1 MKDAFLQIMPYFRY
15 KIVILQGFKTYSFKI
30 MIRRIILT
38 MAFLASLSLS
48 AKDVNMGSWQ
58 IVPLPQQVKEMSSA
72 PFRITAKTTIYYAA
86 GDEKQKKDA
95 EFLASHIKEVTGI
108 GVKTTDKQA
117 KGQIRLALNAGDTQS
132 EAYSLVVNKNGITI
146 SAISHAGIFYGIQS
160 VMKALPITKNVKS
173 VSLPAAEVT
182 DAPRFAYRAFM
193 IDVGRHYFSV
203 PYLKKLID
211 VFAMHNIN
219 YFHWHL
225 TEDQGWRLEIKK
237 YPMLTQIGSKRKETI
252 LPTNK
257 NEFDG
262 VPVSGYYTQEEARE
276 IVKYAADR
284 YITVIPEVD
293 MPGHMLAAL
302 ASYPELGCTGGPYEV
317 ATRFGVF
324 EDVLCAGKAQTL
336 QFAKDVMDEIMDIF
350 PSEYIHIGGD
360 ECPKN
365 RWKVCGNCQKK
376 IAELGIQELPKHS
389 KEEQLQTWF
398 MGEIEK
404 QIRNRGRKMMGWDE
418 ILEGTP
424 SKDITVCGWTSVNAS
439 IRSAREGHPTIVAPI
454 SNFYFSNPRIN
465 KIEGIPSIQRV
476 YDLDPCSDK
485 LTPAEQQNIIGAEGC
500 IWTEWVK
507 DAEKMEWEL
516 LPRLAALSEVQW
528 TAKDKRNLEN
538 FFLRMLH
545 MQDLY
550 RLYGLNYK
558 ADIEDAVKK
567 HLEEKK

>member
-1 MKDAFLQIMPYFRY
+1 MF
-15 KIVILQGFKTYSFKI
+15 
-30 MIRRIILT
+30 RRIILT
-38 MAFLASLSLS
+38 VALLASLSIVS
-48 AKDVNMGSWQ
+48 AKDKNIGNWQ
-58 IVPLPQQVKEMSSA
+58 IVPLPQEVNEKGGS
-72 PFRITAKTTIYYAA
+72 PFQLTAKTTIRYAA

-95 EFLASHIKEVTGI
+95 EFLSAHIKEVTGI
-108 GVKTTDKQA
+108 EVKTTTKTS
-117 KGQIRLALNAGDTQS
+117 KSQISLVLNAGDDKS
-132 EAYSLVVNKNGITI
+132 EAYSILANKSGII
-146 SAISHAGIFYGIQS
+146 VSATSHAGLFHGIQS
-160 VMKALPITKNVKS
+160 IMKSLPITKGENVKS
-173 VSLPAAEVT
+173 ISLPAVEVK

-237 YPMLTQIGSKRKETI
+237 YPMLTKIGSVRKQTI
-252 LPTNK
+252 VQGSKDTY
-257 NEFDG
+257 DG

-284 YITVIPEVD
+284 YITVIPEID
-293 MPGHMLAAL
+293 LPGHMLAAL

-317 ATRFGVF
+317 TCRFGVF
-324 EDVLCAGKAQTL
+324 EDVLCAGKAKTL
-336 QFAKDVMDEIMDIF
+336 QFAKDVIDEVMDIF

-360 ECPKN
+360 ECPKD
-365 RWKVCGNCQKK
+365 RWKECANCQKK
-376 IAELGIQELPKHS
+376 IADLGIRELPGHS

-404 QIRNRGRKMMGWDE
+404 EIRSHGRKMMGWDE

-424 SKDITVCGWTSVNAS
+424 AKDITVCGWTSQKAS

-454 SNFYFSNPRIN
+454 TNFYFSNPRIN

-476 YDLDPCSDK
+476 YDLDPCFDQ
-485 LTPAEQQNIIGAEGC
+485 LTPAEQKNIIGAEGC

-507 DAEKMEWEL
+507 DAEKMEWEM

-528 TAKDKRNLEN
+528 TAKDRRNLEN
-538 FFLRMLH
+538 FYPRLLH

-558 ADIEDAVKK
+558 ADIEKAVKE
-567 HLEEKK
+567 HLNKL

>member
-1 MKDAFLQIMPYFRY
+1 MKKTLLTTWAAKALLVCCLTACSQKEVSIGNLN
-15 KIVILQGFKTYSFKI
+15 VIPLPQE
-30 MIRRIILT
+30 IIEATNAAPFAINSSTVICYPEGNEKLERT
-38 MAFLASLSLS
+38 ARFLAS
-48 AKDVNMGSWQ
+48 
-58 IVPLPQQVKEMSSA
+58 
-72 PFRITAKTTIYYAA
+72 Y
-86 GDEKQKKDA
+86 
-95 EFLASHIKEVTGI
+95 IKEVTGTEVRTSTKEGKNSI
-108 GVKTTDKQA
+108 ILSVDPSVSSQKDGYELNISSEKVTVKGSTEAGV
-117 KGQIRLALNAGDTQS
+117 
-132 EAYSLVVNKNGITI
+132 
-146 SAISHAGIFYGIQS
+146 FYGIQTIY
-160 VMKALPITKNVKS
+160 KALPITEGKTLA
-173 VSLPAAEVT
+173 SLPAGTVK
-182 DAPRFAYRAFM
+182 DFPAYDYRGFM
-193 IDVGRHYFSV
+193 VDVGRHYFPV
-203 PYLKKLID
+203 DYLKEIID
-211 VFAMHNIN
+211 ILAMHNIN

-365 RWKVCGNCQKK
+365 RWKVCENCQKK

-507 DAEKMEWEL
+507 DAGKMEWEL

-538 FFLRMLH
+538 FFPRMLH

>member
-1 MKDAFLQIMPYFRY
+1 MF
-15 KIVILQGFKTYSFKI
+15 
-30 MIRRIILT
+30 RRIILT
-38 MAFLASLSLS
+38 MVLLASLSLS
-48 AKDVNMGSWQ
+48 AKNQDTGSWR
-58 IVPLPQQVKEMSSA
+58 IVPLPQEVRETGGK
-72 PFRITAKTTIYYAA
+72 PFQITAKTTILYAA
-86 GDEKQKKDA
+86 GDEKQRKDA
-95 EFLASHIKEVTGI
+95 EFLSAHIKEVTGI
-108 GVKTTDKQA
+108 EVKTTVKPSRS
-117 KGQIRLALNAGDTQS
+117 QIRLVLNAGDDKS
-132 EAYSLVVNKNGITI
+132 EAYSILAGKSGVTVSATSHVGLFRGIESI
-146 SAISHAGIFYGIQS
+146 
-160 VMKALPITKNVKS
+160 MKALPITEGENAKS
-173 VSLPAAEVT
+173 VLLPAVQLK
-182 DAPRFAYRAFM
+182 DSPRFAYRAFM

-237 YPMLTQIGSKRKETI
+237 YPMLTKIGSVRKQTVVQGS
-252 LPTNK
+252 K
-257 NEFDG
+257 DAFDG

-284 YITVIPEVD
+284 YITVIPEID

-317 ATRFGVF
+317 ACRFGVF
-324 EDVLCAGKAQTL
+324 EDVLCAGKAETL
-336 QFAKDVMDEIMDIF
+336 RFAKDVIDEVMDIF

-360 ECPKN
+360 ECPKD
-365 RWKVCGNCQKK
+365 RWKVCANCQKK
-376 IAELGIQELPKHS
+376 IAELGIQELPGHS

-404 QIRNRGRKMMGWDE
+404 EIRSHGRKMMGWDE

-424 SKDITVCGWTSVNAS
+424 AKDITVCGWTSREAS
-439 IRSAREGHPTIVAPI
+439 VRSAREGHPTIVAPI
-454 SNFYFSNPRIN
+454 TNFYFSNPRIN

-476 YDLDPCSDK
+476 YDFDPCSDK
-485 LTPAEQQNIIGAEGC
+485 LTPTEQRNIIGAEGC

-507 DAEKMEWEL
+507 DAEKMEWEM

-528 TAKDKRNLEN
+528 TAKDKRDLES
-538 FFLRMLH
+538 FYPRLLH

-558 ADIEDAVKK
+558 ADIEKAVKE
-567 HLEEKK
+567 HLNKQ

>member
-1 MKDAFLQIMPYFRY
+1 M
-15 KIVILQGFKTYSFKI
+15 
-30 MIRRIILT
+30 
-38 MAFLASLSLS
+38 
-48 AKDVNMGSWQ
+48 
-58 IVPLPQQVKEMSSA
+58 
-72 PFRITAKTTIYYAA
+72 
-86 GDEKQKKDA
+86 
-95 EFLASHIKEVTGI
+95 
-108 GVKTTDKQA
+108 
-117 KGQIRLALNAGDTQS
+117 
-132 EAYSLVVNKNGITI
+132 
-146 SAISHAGIFYGIQS
+146 
-160 VMKALPITKNVKS
+160 
-173 VSLPAAEVT
+173 
-182 DAPRFAYRAFM
+182 
-193 IDVGRHYFSV
+193 
-203 PYLKKLID
+203 
-211 VFAMHNIN
+211 
-219 YFHWHL
+219 
-225 TEDQGWRLEIKK
+225 
-237 YPMLTQIGSKRKETI
+237 
-252 LPTNK
+252 
-257 NEFDG
+257 
-262 VPVSGYYTQEEARE
+262 
-276 IVKYAADR
+276 
-284 YITVIPEVD
+284 
-293 MPGHMLAAL
+293 
-302 ASYPELGCTGGPYEV
+302 
-317 ATRFGVF
+317 
-324 EDVLCAGKAQTL
+324 CAGKAQTL

-365 RWKVCGNCQKK
+365 RWKVCENCQKK

-454 SNFYFSNPRIN
+454 TNFYFSNPRIN

-485 LTPAEQQNIIGAEGC
+485 LTPAEQKNIIGAEGC

-507 DAEKMEWEL
+507 DAKKMEWEL

-538 FFLRMLH
+538 FLPRMLH

>member
-1 MKDAFLQIMPYFRY
+1 ML
-15 KIVILQGFKTYSFKI
+15 
-30 MIRRIILT
+30 RRIILT
-38 MAFLASLSLS
+38 VALLASLSLS
-48 AKDVNMGSWQ
+48 AKDLNMGSWQ
-58 IVPLPQQVKEMSSA
+58 IVPLPEQVKEMEAA
-72 PFRITAKTTIYYAA
+72 PFKITSKTTIYYAA

-108 GVKTTDKQA
+108 EVKTTDKQE
-117 KGQIRLALNAGDTQS
+117 KKQIRLALNAGDPKS
-132 EAYSLVVNKNGITI
+132 EAYSLVVNKAGITI
-146 SAISHAGIFYGIQS
+146 SATSHVGIFYGIQS
-160 VMKALPITKNVKS
+160 VMKALPIAKDVKS
-173 VSLPAAEVT
+173 VSLPAVEVK

-262 VPVSGYYTQEEARE
+262 VPVSGYYTQDEARE

-324 EDVLCAGKAQTL
+324 EDVLCAGKTQTL

-376 IAELGIQELPKHS
+376 IEELGIQELPKHS

-465 KIEGIPSIQRV
+465 KIESIPSIQRV
-476 YDLDPCSDK
+476 YDLEPCSDK
-485 LTPAEQQNIIGAEGC
+485 LTPAEQKNIIGAEGC

-538 FFLRMLH
+538 FLPRMLH

>member
-1 MKDAFLQIMPYFRY
+1 ML
-15 KIVILQGFKTYSFKI
+15 
-30 MIRRIILT
+30 RRIILT
-38 MAFLASLSLS
+38 VALLASLSLS
-48 AKDVNMGSWQ
+48 AKDLNVGSWQ
-58 IVPLPQQVKEMSSA
+58 IVPLPEQVKEVEAA
-72 PFRITAKTTIYYAA
+72 PFKITAKTTIYYAA

-108 GVKTTDKQA
+108 EVKTTDRLEK
-117 KGQIRLALNAGDTQS
+117 KQIRLALNAGDPKS
-132 EAYSLVVNKNGITI
+132 EAYSLVVNKAGITI
-146 SAISHAGIFYGIQS
+146 SSTSHVGIFYGIQS
-160 VMKALPITKNVKS
+160 VMKALPITHNKNVKNAKNVKSVKS
-173 VSLPAAEVT
+173 VSLPAVEVK

-262 VPVSGYYTQEEARE
+262 VPVSGYYTQDEARE

-336 QFAKDVMDEIMDIF
+336 QFAKDVMNEIMDIF
-350 PSEYIHIGGD
+350 PSTYIHIGGD

-365 RWKVCGNCQKK
+365 RWKTCENCQKK
-376 IAELGIQELPKHS
+376 IEELGIQELPKHS

-404 QIRNRGRKMMGWDE
+404 LIRDRGRKMMGWDE
-418 ILEGTP
+418 ILAGTP

-454 SNFYFSNPRIN
+454 TNFYFSNPRIN

-476 YDLDPCSDK
+476 YGLEPCSDK
-485 LTPAEQQNIIGAEGC
+485 LTPAEQKNIIGAEGC

-507 DAEKMEWEL
+507 DAEKLEWEL

-538 FFLRMLH
+538 FLPRMLH

>member
-1 MKDAFLQIMPYFRY
+1 ML
-15 KIVILQGFKTYSFKI
+15 
-30 MIRRIILT
+30 RRIILT
-38 MAFLASLSLS
+38 VAFLASLSLS
-48 AKDVNMGSWQ
+48 AKDLNVGSWQ
-58 IVPLPQQVKEMSSA
+58 IVPLPEQVKEVEAA
-72 PFRITAKTTIYYAA
+72 PFKITAKTTIYYAA

-108 GVKTTDKQA
+108 EVKTTDRQEK
-117 KGQIRLALNAGDTQS
+117 KQIRLALNAGDPKS
-132 EAYSLVVNKNGITI
+132 EAYSLVVNKAGITI
-146 SAISHAGIFYGIQS
+146 SATSHVGIFYGIQS
-160 VMKALPITKNVKS
+160 VMKALPITHNKNVKNAKNVKSVKS
-173 VSLPAAEVT
+173 VSLPAVEVK

-262 VPVSGYYTQEEARE
+262 VPVSGYYTQDEARE

-324 EDVLCAGKAQTL
+324 EDVLCAGKAKTL
-336 QFAKDVMDEIMDIF
+336 QFAKDVMNEIMDIF
-350 PSEYIHIGGD
+350 PSTYIHIGGD

-365 RWKVCGNCQKK
+365 RWKVCENCQKK
-376 IAELGIQELPKHS
+376 IEELGIQELPKHS

-404 QIRNRGRKMMGWDE
+404 LIRDRGRKMMGWDE
-418 ILEGTP
+418 ILAGTP

-439 IRSAREGHPTIVAPI
+439 IRSAR
-454 SNFYFSNPRIN
+454 
-465 KIEGIPSIQRV
+465 
-476 YDLDPCSDK
+476 
-485 LTPAEQQNIIGAEGC
+485 
-500 IWTEWVK
+500 
-507 DAEKMEWEL
+507 
-516 LPRLAALSEVQW
+516 
-528 TAKDKRNLEN
+528 
-538 FFLRMLH
+538 
-545 MQDLY
+545 
-550 RLYGLNYK
+550 
-558 ADIEDAVKK
+558 
-567 HLEEKK
+567 

>member
-1 MKDAFLQIMPYFRY
+1 ML
-15 KIVILQGFKTYSFKI
+15 
-30 MIRRIILT
+30 RRIILT
-38 MAFLASLSLS
+38 AAFLASLSLS
-48 AKDVNMGSWQ
+48 AKDLNMGSWQ
-58 IVPLPQQVKEMSSA
+58 IVPLPEQVKEVEAA
-72 PFRITAKTTIYYAA
+72 PFKITSKTTVYYAA
-86 GDEKQKKDA
+86 SDEKQKKDA

-108 GVKTTDKQA
+108 EVKTTDKQE
-117 KGQIRLALNAGDTQS
+117 KRQIRLALNAGDPKS
-132 EAYSLVVNKNGITI
+132 EAYSLVVNKNEIII
-146 SAISHAGIFYGIQS
+146 SATSHVGIFYGIQS
-160 VMKALPITKNVKS
+160 VMKALPITHNKNVKNANNANNANNAKNVKIVKS
-173 VSLPAAEVT
+173 VSLPAVEVK

-324 EDVLCAGKAQTL
+324 EDVLCAGKAKTL
-336 QFAKDVMDEIMDIF
+336 QFAKDVMNEIMDIF
-350 PSEYIHIGGD
+350 PSTYIHIGGD

-365 RWKVCGNCQKK
+365 RWKACENCQKK
-376 IAELGIQELPKHS
+376 IEGLGIQELPKHS

-454 SNFYFSNPRIN
+454 TNFYFSNPRIN

-476 YDLDPCSDK
+476 YDLEPCSDK
-485 LTPAEQQNIIGAEGC
+485 LTPAEQKNIIGAEGC

-507 DAEKMEWEL
+507 DAGKMEWEL

-528 TAKDKRNLEN
+528 TAKDKRNLES
-538 FFLRMLH
+538 FLPRMLH

>member
-1 MKDAFLQIMPYFRY
+1 MF
-15 KIVILQGFKTYSFKI
+15 
-30 MIRRIILT
+30 RRIILT
-38 MAFLASLSLS
+38 VALLASLSIVS
-48 AKDVNMGSWQ
+48 AKDKNIGNWQ
-58 IVPLPQQVKEMSSA
+58 IVPLPQEVKETGGS
-72 PFRITAKTTIYYAA
+72 PFQITAKTTIRYAA
-86 GDEKQKKDA
+86 GYEKQKKDA
-95 EFLASHIKEVTGI
+95 EFLSAHIKEVTGI
-108 GVKTTDKQA
+108 EVKTTTKTS
-117 KGQIRLALNAGDTQS
+117 KSQISLVLNAGDDKS
-132 EAYSLVVNKNGITI
+132 EAYSILASKAGITV
-146 SAISHAGIFYGIQS
+146 SATSHTGIFRGIQS
-160 VMKALPITKNVKS
+160 IMKALPITKGENVKS
-173 VSLPAAEVT
+173 VSLPAVEVK

-237 YPMLTQIGSKRKETI
+237 YPMLTKIGSVRKQTI
-252 LPTNK
+252 VQGSKDTY
-257 NEFDG
+257 DG

-284 YITVIPEVD
+284 YITVIPEID
-293 MPGHMLAAL
+293 LPGHMLAAL

-317 ATRFGVF
+317 TCRFGVF
-324 EDVLCAGKAQTL
+324 EDVLCAGKSKTL
-336 QFAKDVMDEIMDIF
+336 QFAKDVIDEVMDIF

-360 ECPKN
+360 ECPKD
-365 RWKVCGNCQKK
+365 RWKECSNCQKK
-376 IAELGIQELPKHS
+376 IADLGIKELPGHS

-404 QIRNRGRKMMGWDE
+404 EIRSHGRKMMGWDE

-424 SKDITVCGWTSVNAS
+424 AKDITVCGWTSQKAS

-454 SNFYFSNPRIN
+454 TNFYFSNPRIN

-476 YDLDPCSDK
+476 YDLDPCFDQ
-485 LTPAEQQNIIGAEGC
+485 LTPAEQKNIIGAEGC

-507 DAEKMEWEL
+507 DAEKMEWEM

-528 TAKDKRNLEN
+528 TAKDRRNLEG
-538 FFLRMLH
+538 FYPRLLH

-558 ADIEDAVKK
+558 ADIEKAVKE
-567 HLEEKK
+567 HLNKL

>member
-1 MKDAFLQIMPYFRY
+1 ML
-15 KIVILQGFKTYSFKI
+15 
-30 MIRRIILT
+30 RRIILT
-38 MAFLASLSLS
+38 VALLASLSLS
-48 AKDVNMGSWQ
+48 AKDLNVGSWQ
-58 IVPLPQQVKEMSSA
+58 IVPLPEQVKEVEAA
-72 PFRITAKTTIYYAA
+72 PFKITAKTTIYYAA

-108 GVKTTDKQA
+108 EVKTTDKQE
-117 KGQIRLALNAGDTQS
+117 KKQIRLALNAGDPKS
-132 EAYSLVVNKNGITI
+132 EAYSLVVNKAGITI
-146 SAISHAGIFYGIQS
+146 SATSHVGIFYGIQS
-160 VMKALPITKNVKS
+160 VMKALPITHNNNVKNAKNVKSVKS
-173 VSLPAAEVT
+173 VSLPAVEVK

-262 VPVSGYYTQEEARE
+262 VPVSGYYTQDEARE

-324 EDVLCAGKAQTL
+324 EDVLCAGKAKTL
-336 QFAKDVMDEIMDIF
+336 QFAKDVMNEIMDIF
-350 PSEYIHIGGD
+350 PSTYIHIGGD

-365 RWKVCGNCQKK
+365 RWKACENCQKK
-376 IAELGIQELPKHS
+376 IEELGIQELPKHS

-404 QIRNRGRKMMGWDE
+404 LIRDRGRKMMGWDE
-418 ILEGTP
+418 ILAGTP

-454 SNFYFSNPRIN
+454 TNFYFSNPRIN

-476 YDLDPCSDK
+476 YGLEPCSDK
-485 LTPAEQQNIIGAEGC
+485 LTPAEQKNIIGAEGC

-507 DAEKMEWEL
+507 DAEKLEWEL

-538 FFLRMLH
+538 FLPRMLH

>member
-1 MKDAFLQIMPYFRY
+1 MF
-15 KIVILQGFKTYSFKI
+15 
-30 MIRRIILT
+30 RRIILT
-38 MAFLASLSLS
+38 MALLASLSIY
-48 AKDVNMGSWQ
+48 AKDKNIGNWQ
-58 IVPLPQQVKEMSSA
+58 IVPLPKYVNDMGGHGA
-72 PFRITAKTTIYYAA
+72 PFQITAKTTIRYAG

-95 EFLASHIKEVTGI
+95 EFLSAHIKEVTGI
-108 GVKTTDKQA
+108 EVKTTTKPS
-117 KGQIRLALNAGDTQS
+117 KSQIRLVLNAGDDKS
-132 EAYSLVVNKNGITI
+132 EAYTILANKGGLTV
-146 SAISHAGIFYGIQS
+146 SATSHAGIFHGIQS
-160 VMKALPITKNVKS
+160 ITKALPITKGENVKS
-173 VSLPAAEVT
+173 VMLPAVEVK

-211 VFAMHNIN
+211 VLAMHNIN

-237 YPMLTQIGSKRKETI
+237 YPMLTKIGSVRKETI
-252 LPTNK
+252 VQGSENK
-257 NEFDG
+257 FDG

-284 YITVIPEVD
+284 YITVIPEID

-317 ATRFGVF
+317 ACRFGVF
-324 EDVLCAGKAQTL
+324 EDVLCAGKAKTL
-336 QFAKDVMDEIMDIF
+336 QFAKDVIDEVMDIF

-360 ECPKN
+360 ECPKD
-365 RWKVCGNCQKK
+365 RWKECANCQKK
-376 IAELGIQELPKHS
+376 IAELGIKDLPGHS

-404 QIRNRGRKMMGWDE
+404 EIRNHGRKMMGWDE

-424 SKDITVCGWTSVNAS
+424 AKDITVCGWTSVNAS
-439 IRSAREGHPTIVAPI
+439 VRSAREGHPTIVAPI
-454 SNFYFSNPRIN
+454 TNFYFSNPYIN
-465 KIEGIPSIQRV
+465 KIEGIPSIKRV

-485 LTPAEQQNIIGAEGC
+485 LSPAEQQNIIGAEGC

-507 DAEKMEWEL
+507 DSKKMEWEL

-528 TAKDKRNLEN
+528 TAKDKRDLEN
-538 FFLRMLH
+538 FYPRLLH

-558 ADIEDAVKK
+558 ADIEEAVKQ
-567 HLEEKK
+567 HLDKQ

>member
-1 MKDAFLQIMPYFRY
+1 ML
-15 KIVILQGFKTYSFKI
+15 
-30 MIRRIILT
+30 RRIILT
-38 MAFLASLSLS
+38 VALLASLSLS
-48 AKDVNMGSWQ
+48 AKDLNVGSWQ
-58 IVPLPQQVKEMSSA
+58 IVPLPEQVKEVEAA
-72 PFRITAKTTIYYAA
+72 PFKITAKTTIYYAA

-108 GVKTTDKQA
+108 EVKTTDRQEK
-117 KGQIRLALNAGDTQS
+117 KQIRLALNAGDPKS
-132 EAYSLVVNKNGITI
+132 EAYSLVVNKAGITI
-146 SAISHAGIFYGIQS
+146 SATSHVGIFYGIQS
-160 VMKALPITKNVKS
+160 VMKALPITKDVKS
-173 VSLPAAEVT
+173 VSLPAVEVK

-262 VPVSGYYTQEEARE
+262 VPVSGYYTQDEARE

-324 EDVLCAGKAQTL
+324 EDVLCAGKAKTL
-336 QFAKDVMDEIMDIF
+336 QFAKDVMNEIMDIF
-350 PSEYIHIGGD
+350 PSTYIHIGGD

-365 RWKVCGNCQKK
+365 RWKACENCQKK
-376 IAELGIQELPKHS
+376 IEELGIQELPKHS

-404 QIRNRGRKMMGWDE
+404 LIRDRGRKMMGWDE
-418 ILEGTP
+418 ILAGTP

-454 SNFYFSNPRIN
+454 TNFYFSNPRIN
-465 KIEGIPSIQRV
+465 KIEDIPSIQRV
-476 YDLDPCSDK
+476 YDLEPCSDK
-485 LTPAEQQNIIGAEGC
+485 LTPAEQKNIIGAEGC

-507 DAEKMEWEL
+507 DAEKLEWEL

-538 FFLRMLH
+538 FLPRMLH

>member
-1 MKDAFLQIMPYFRY
+1 MF
-15 KIVILQGFKTYSFKI
+15 
-30 MIRRIILT
+30 RRIILT
-38 MAFLASLSLS
+38 VALLASLSFVS
-48 AKDVNMGSWQ
+48 AKDNNIGNWQ
-58 IVPLPQQVKEMSSA
+58 IVPLPQEVKETGEN
-72 PFRITAKTTIYYAA
+72 PFQLTSKTTIRYAA
-86 GDEKQKKDA
+86 GDEKQRKDA
-95 EFLASHIKEVTGI
+95 DFLSAHIKEVTGI
-108 GVKTTDKQA
+108 EVKTTTKPS
-117 KGQIRLALNAGDTQS
+117 KSQISLVLNAGDDKS
-132 EAYSLVVNKNGITI
+132 EAYSILASKSGITV
-146 SAISHAGIFYGIQS
+146 SATSHAGLFHGIQS
-160 VMKALPITKNVKS
+160 IMKALPITKGENVKS
-173 VSLPAAEVT
+173 VSLPAVELK

-237 YPMLTQIGSKRKETI
+237 YPMLTKIGSVRKQTI
-252 LPTNK
+252 VQGSKDTY
-257 NEFDG
+257 DG

-284 YITVIPEVD
+284 YITVIPEID

-317 ATRFGVF
+317 TCRFGVF
-324 EDVLCAGKAQTL
+324 EDVLCAGKSKTL
-336 QFAKDVMDEIMDIF
+336 QFAKDVIDEVMDIF

-360 ECPKN
+360 ECPKD
-365 RWKVCGNCQKK
+365 RWKECANCQKK
-376 IAELGIQELPKHS
+376 IAALGIQELPGHS

-404 QIRNRGRKMMGWDE
+404 EIRNHGRKMMGWDE

-424 SKDITVCGWTSVNAS
+424 AKDITVCGWTSLDAS
-439 IRSAREGHPTIVAPI
+439 VRSAREGHPTIVAPI
-454 SNFYFSNPRIN
+454 TNFYFSNPRIN

-476 YDLDPCSDK
+476 YDVEPCSDK
-485 LTPAEQQNIIGAEGC
+485 LTPAEQQNVIGAEGC

-507 DAEKMEWEL
+507 DAEKMEWEM

-528 TAKDKRNLEN
+528 TAKGKRDIEN
-538 FFLRMLH
+538 FYPRLLH

-558 ADIEDAVKK
+558 ADIEKAVKEYLNK
-567 HLEEKK
+567 H

>member
-1 MKDAFLQIMPYFRY
+1 
-15 KIVILQGFKTYSFKI
+15 
-30 MIRRIILT
+30 
-38 MAFLASLSLS
+38 
-48 AKDVNMGSWQ
+48 MGSWQ

-117 KGQIRLALNAGDTQS
+117 KGQIRLALNAGDTKS

-146 SAISHAGIFYGIQS
+146 SATSHVGIFYGIQS
-160 VMKALPITKNVKS
+160 VMKALPITRNVKS

-203 PYLKKLID
+203 SYLKKLID

-376 IAELGIQELPKHS
+376 IADLGIQELPKHS

-485 LTPAEQQNIIGAEGC
+485 LTPAEQKNIIGAEGC

-507 DAEKMEWEL
+507 DAKKMEWEL

-538 FFLRMLH
+538 FFPRMLH

>member
-1 MKDAFLQIMPYFRY
+1 MF
-15 KIVILQGFKTYSFKI
+15 
-30 MIRRIILT
+30 RRIILT
-38 MAFLASLSLS
+38 IALLASLSFVS
-48 AKDVNMGSWQ
+48 AKNENVGSWQ
-58 IVPLPQQVKEMSSA
+58 IVPLPQEVRETGGA
-72 PFRITAKTTIYYAA
+72 PFQITAKTTIRYAA
-86 GDEKQKKDA
+86 GDEKQRKDA
-95 EFLASHIKEVTGI
+95 ELLAAHIKEVTGI
-108 GVKTTDKQA
+108 EVKTTA
-117 KGQIRLALNAGDTQS
+117 KPSKWQVRLVLNAGDEKS
-132 EAYSLVVNKNGITI
+132 EAYSI
-146 SAISHAGIFYGIQS
+146 SASKTGMTVSSTSHVGLFRGIESI
-160 VMKALPITKNVKS
+160 MKALPITKGENVKS
-173 VSLPAAEVT
+173 VLLPAVEMK
-182 DAPRFAYRAFM
+182 DSPRFAYRAFM

-237 YPMLTQIGSKRKETI
+237 YPMLTKIGSMRKQTI
-252 LPTNK
+252 VQGSQDR
-257 NEFDG
+257 FDG

-284 YITVIPEVD
+284 YITVIPEID

-302 ASYPELGCTGGPYEV
+302 ASYPELGCMGGPYEV
-317 ATRFGVF
+317 SCRFGVF
-324 EDVLCAGKAQTL
+324 EDVLCAGKSKTL
-336 QFAKDVMDEIMDIF
+336 QFAKDVIDEVMDIF

-360 ECPKN
+360 ECPKE
-365 RWKVCGNCQKK
+365 RWKECANCQKK
-376 IAELGIQELPKHS
+376 ITELGINDIPGHS

-404 QIRNRGRKMMGWDE
+404 EIRSRGRKMMGWDE

-424 SKDITVCGWTSVNAS
+424 AKDITVCGWTSQDAS
-439 IRSAREGHPTIVAPI
+439 VRSAREGHPTIVAPI
-454 SNFYFSNPRIN
+454 TNFYFSNPRIN
-465 KIEGIPSIQRV
+465 KIEGIPSIKRV

-485 LTPAEQQNIIGAEGC
+485 LTPTEQRNIIGAEGC

-507 DAEKMEWEL
+507 DAEKMEWEM

-528 TAKDKRNLEN
+528 TAKDKRDLEN
-538 FFLRMLH
+538 FYPRMLH

-558 ADIEDAVKK
+558 ADIEKAVKEHLNK
-567 HLEEKK
+567 H

>member
-1 MKDAFLQIMPYFRY
+1 
-15 KIVILQGFKTYSFKI
+15 
-30 MIRRIILT
+30 
-38 MAFLASLSLS
+38 MALLASLSFVS
-48 AKDVNMGSWQ
+48 AKNENVGSWQ
-58 IVPLPQQVKEMSSA
+58 IVPLPQEVRETGGA
-72 PFRITAKTTIYYAA
+72 PFQITAKTTIRYAA
-86 GDEKQKKDA
+86 GDEKQRKDA
-95 EFLASHIKEVTGI
+95 ELLAAHIKEVTGI
-108 GVKTTDKQA
+108 EVKTTA
-117 KGQIRLALNAGDTQS
+117 KPSKWQIRFVLNAGDEKS
-132 EAYSLVVNKNGITI
+132 EAYSI
-146 SAISHAGIFYGIQS
+146 SASKTGMTVSSTSHVGIFRGIES
-160 VMKALPITKNVKS
+160 IMKALPITNGENVKS
-173 VSLPAAEVT
+173 VLLPAVEMK
-182 DAPRFAYRAFM
+182 DSPRFAYRAFM

-237 YPMLTQIGSKRKETI
+237 YPMLTKIGSMRKHTI
-252 LPTNK
+252 VQGSQDR
-257 NEFDG
+257 FDG

-284 YITVIPEVD
+284 YITVIPEID

-317 ATRFGVF
+317 ACRFGVF
-324 EDVLCAGKAQTL
+324 EDVLCAGKAETL
-336 QFAKDVMDEIMDIF
+336 RFAKDVIDEVMDIF

-360 ECPKN
+360 ECPKE
-365 RWKVCGNCQKK
+365 RWKECANCQKK
-376 IAELGIQELPKHS
+376 IAELGINDIPGHS

-404 QIRNRGRKMMGWDE
+404 EIRSRGRKMMGWDE

-424 SKDITVCGWTSVNAS
+424 AKDITVCGWTSQDAS
-439 IRSAREGHPTIVAPI
+439 VRSAREGHPTIVAPI
-454 SNFYFSNPRIN
+454 TNFYFSNPRIN

-476 YDLDPCSDK
+476 YDFDPCSDK
-485 LTPAEQQNIIGAEGC
+485 LTPTEQRNIIGAEGC

-507 DAEKMEWEL
+507 DAEKMEWEM

-528 TAKDKRNLEN
+528 TAKDKRDLEG
-538 FFLRMLH
+538 FYPRMLH

-558 ADIEDAVKK
+558 ADIEKAVKEHLGK
-567 HLEEKK
+567 H

>member
-1 MKDAFLQIMPYFRY
+1 ML
-15 KIVILQGFKTYSFKI
+15 
-30 MIRRIILT
+30 RRIILSV
-38 MAFLASLSLS
+38 AFLASLSLS
-48 AKDVNMGSWQ
+48 AKDLNLGSWQ
-58 IVPLPQQVKEMSSA
+58 IVPLPEQVKEVEAA
-72 PFRITAKTTIYYAA
+72 PFKITAKTTIYYAS

-108 GVKTTDKQA
+108 EVKTTDKQE
-117 KGQIRLALNAGDTQS
+117 KKQIRLALNAGDPKS
-132 EAYSLVVNKNGITI
+132 EAYSLVVNKAGITI
-146 SAISHAGIFYGIQS
+146 SATSHVGIFYGIQS
-160 VMKALPITKNVKS
+160 VMKALPIAKDVKS
-173 VSLPAAEVT
+173 VSLPAVELK

-262 VPVSGYYTQEEARE
+262 VPVSGYYTQDEARE

-324 EDVLCAGKAQTL
+324 EDVLCAGKVKTL

-365 RWKVCGNCQKK
+365 RWKACENCQKK
-376 IAELGIQELPKHS
+376 IEELGIQELPKHS

-476 YDLDPCSDK
+476 YDLEPCSDK
-485 LTPAEQQNIIGAEGC
+485 LTPAEQKNIIGAEGC

-507 DAEKMEWEL
+507 DAGKMEWEL

-538 FFLRMLH
+538 FLPRMLH

>member
-1 MKDAFLQIMPYFRY
+1 ML
-15 KIVILQGFKTYSFKI
+15 
-30 MIRRIILT
+30 RRIILT
-38 MAFLASLSLS
+38 VALLASLSLS
-48 AKDVNMGSWQ
+48 AKDLNMGSWQ
-58 IVPLPQQVKEMSSA
+58 IVPLPEQVKEVEAA
-72 PFRITAKTTIYYAA
+72 PFKITSKTTIYYAA

-108 GVKTTDKQA
+108 EVKTTDKQE
-117 KGQIRLALNAGDTQS
+117 KKQIRLALNAGDPKS
-132 EAYSLVVNKNGITI
+132 EAYSLVVNKAGITI
-146 SAISHAGIFYGIQS
+146 SATSHVGIFYGIQS
-160 VMKALPITKNVKS
+160 VMKALPIAKDVKS
-173 VSLPAAEVT
+173 VSLPAVEVK
-182 DAPRFAYRAFM
+182 DAPRFACRAFM

-262 VPVSGYYTQEEARE
+262 VPVSGYYTQDEARE

-365 RWKVCGNCQKK
+365 RWKACENCQKK
-376 IAELGIQELPKHS
+376 IEELGIQELPKHS

-404 QIRNRGRKMMGWDE
+404 LIRDRGRKMMGWDE
-418 ILEGTP
+418 ILAGTP
-424 SKDITVCGWTSVNAS
+424 SKDITVCGWTSVN
-439 IRSAREGHPTIVAPI
+439 E
-454 SNFYFSNPRIN
+454 
-465 KIEGIPSIQRV
+465 
-476 YDLDPCSDK
+476 
-485 LTPAEQQNIIGAEGC
+485 IGRAH
-500 IWTEWVK
+500 V
-507 DAEKMEWEL
+507 
-516 LPRLAALSEVQW
+516 
-528 TAKDKRNLEN
+528 
-538 FFLRMLH
+538 
-545 MQDLY
+545 
-550 RLYGLNYK
+550 
-558 ADIEDAVKK
+558 
-567 HLEEKK
+567 

>member
-1 MKDAFLQIMPYFRY
+1 MF
-15 KIVILQGFKTYSFKI
+15 
-30 MIRRIILT
+30 RRIIL
-38 MAFLASLSLS
+38 AVALLASLSIY
-48 AKDVNMGSWQ
+48 AKDKNIGSWQ
-58 IVPLPQQVKEMSSA
+58 IVPLPKEVKETGGA
-72 PFRITAKTTIYYAA
+72 PFQITAKTTIRYAA
-86 GDEKQKKDA
+86 GDEKQRKNAD
-95 EFLASHIKEVTGI
+95 FLSAHIKEVTGI
-108 GVKTTDKQA
+108 DVKTTTKPS
-117 KGQIRLALNAGDTQS
+117 KSQISLVLNAGDDKS
-132 EAYSLVVNKNGITI
+132 EAYSILASKSGITV
-146 SAISHAGIFYGIQS
+146 SSTSHAGIFHGIQS
-160 VMKALPITKNVKS
+160 IMKALPITRGENVKS
-173 VSLPAAEVT
+173 VSLPAVEVK

-237 YPMLTQIGSKRKETI
+237 YPMLNKVGSKRKETI
-252 LPTNK
+252 VQGSDDK
-257 NEFDG
+257 FDG

-284 YITVIPEVD
+284 YITVIPEID

-317 ATRFGVF
+317 ACRFGVF
-324 EDVLCAGKAQTL
+324 EDVLCAGKAKTL
-336 QFAKDVMDEIMDIF
+336 RFAKDVIDEVMDIF

-365 RWKVCGNCQKK
+365 RWKECANCQKK
-376 IAELGIQELPKHS
+376 IADLGIQKLPGHS

-404 QIRNRGRKMMGWDE
+404 EIRNHGRKMMGWDE

-424 SKDITVCGWTSVNAS
+424 AKDITVCGWTSQDAS
-439 IRSAREGHPTIVAPI
+439 VRSAREGHPTIVAPI
-454 SNFYFSNPRIN
+454 TNFYFSNPRIN
-465 KIEGIPSIQRV
+465 KIEGIPSIRRV
-476 YDLDPCSDK
+476 YDFEPCSDK
-485 LTPAEQQNIIGAEGC
+485 LPPAEQRNVIGAEGC

-516 LPRLAALSEVQW
+516 LPRLAALCEVQW
-528 TAKDKRNLEN
+528 TAKDKRGLEG
-538 FFLRMLH
+538 FYPRLLH

-558 ADIEDAVKK
+558 ADIEKAVKE
-567 HLEEKK
+567 HLGRH

>member
-1 MKDAFLQIMPYFRY
+1 MF
-15 KIVILQGFKTYSFKI
+15 
-30 MIRRIILT
+30 RRIFLT
-38 MAFLASLSLS
+38 VALLASLSFVS
-48 AKDVNMGSWQ
+48 AKNENVGSWQ
-58 IVPLPQQVKEMSSA
+58 IVPLPQEVRETGKA
-72 PFRITAKTTIYYAA
+72 PFQITAKTTIRYAA
-86 GDEKQKKDA
+86 GDDMQRKDA
-95 EFLASHIKEVTGI
+95 DLLSAHIKEVTGI
-108 GVKTTDKQA
+108 EVKATTKTS
-117 KGQIRLALNAGDTQS
+117 KSQIRLVLNAGDEKS
-132 EAYSLVVNKNGITI
+132 EAYSISASKGGLVV
-146 SAISHAGIFYGIQS
+146 SATSHAGMFRGIQS
-160 VMKALPITKNVKS
+160 IMKALPITKGENVKS
-173 VSLPAAEVT
+173 VSLPAVEVK

-237 YPMLTQIGSKRKETI
+237 YPMLTKVGSVRKQTI
-252 LPTNK
+252 VQGSQDS
-257 NEFDG
+257 FDG
-262 VPVSGYYTQEEARE
+262 IPVSGYYTQEEARE
-276 IVKYAADR
+276 IVRYAADR
-284 YITVIPEVD
+284 YITVIPEID

-302 ASYPELGCTGGPYEV
+302 ASYPDLGCTGGPYEV
-317 ATRFGVF
+317 SCRFGVF
-324 EDVLCAGKAQTL
+324 EDVLCAGKAKTL
-336 QFAKDVMDEIMDIF
+336 QFAKDVIDEVMDIF

-360 ECPKN
+360 ECPKD
-365 RWKVCGNCQKK
+365 RWKECANCQKK
-376 IAELGIQELPKHS
+376 IAELGINDITGHS

-404 QIRNRGRKMMGWDE
+404 EIRSRGRKMMGWDE

-424 SKDITVCGWTSVNAS
+424 AKDITVCGWTSQDAS
-439 IRSAREGHPTIVAPI
+439 VRSAREGHPTIVAPI
-454 SNFYFSNPRIN
+454 TNFYFSNPRIN

-476 YDLDPCSDK
+476 YDLEPCSEK

-528 TAKDKRNLEN
+528 TAKDKRDLEN
-538 FFLRMLH
+538 FYPRLLH

-558 ADIEDAVKK
+558 ADIEKAVRE
-567 HLEEKK
+567 HLNKL

>member
-1 MKDAFLQIMPYFRY
+1 ML
-15 KIVILQGFKTYSFKI
+15 
-30 MIRRIILT
+30 RRIILT
-38 MAFLASLSLS
+38 VALLASLSLS
-48 AKDVNMGSWQ
+48 AKDLNVGSWQ
-58 IVPLPQQVKEMSSA
+58 IVPLPEQVKEVEAA
-72 PFRITAKTTIYYAA
+72 PFKITAKTTIYYAA

-95 EFLASHIKEVTGI
+95 EFLASHIKEVTSI
-108 GVKTTDKQA
+108 EVKTTDRQEK
-117 KGQIRLALNAGDTQS
+117 KQIRLALNAGDPKS
-132 EAYSLVVNKNGITI
+132 EAYSLVVNKSGITI
-146 SAISHAGIFYGIQS
+146 SATSHVGIFYGIQS
-160 VMKALPITKNVKS
+160 VMKALPITHNKNVKNAKNVKSVKS
-173 VSLPAAEVT
+173 VSLPAVELK

-262 VPVSGYYTQEEARE
+262 VPVSGYYTQDEARE

-324 EDVLCAGKAQTL
+324 EDVLCAGKAKTL
-336 QFAKDVMDEIMDIF
+336 QFAKDVMNEIMDIF
-350 PSEYIHIGGD
+350 PSTYIHIGGD
-360 ECPKN
+360 ECPKS
-365 RWKVCGNCQKK
+365 RWKACENCQKK
-376 IAELGIQELPKHS
+376 IEELGIQELPKHS

-404 QIRNRGRKMMGWDE
+404 LLRDRGRKMMGWDE
-418 ILEGTP
+418 ILAGTP

-454 SNFYFSNPRIN
+454 TNFYFSNPRIN

-476 YDLDPCSDK
+476 YGLEPCSDK
-485 LTPAEQQNIIGAEGC
+485 LTPAEQKNIIGAEGC

-507 DAEKMEWEL
+507 DAEKLEWEL

-538 FFLRMLH
+538 FLPRMLH

>member
-1 MKDAFLQIMPYFRY
+1 MF
-15 KIVILQGFKTYSFKI
+15 
-30 MIRRIILT
+30 RRIILT
-38 MAFLASLSLS
+38 VALLASLSIVS
-48 AKDVNMGSWQ
+48 AKDKYIGNWQ
-58 IVPLPQQVKEMSSA
+58 IVPLPQEVNEKSGS
-72 PFRITAKTTIYYAA
+72 PFQLTAKTTIRYAA

-95 EFLASHIKEVTGI
+95 EFLSAHIKEVTGI
-108 GVKTTDKQA
+108 EVKTTTKTS
-117 KGQIRLALNAGDTQS
+117 KSQISLVLNAGDDKS
-132 EAYSLVVNKNGITI
+132 EAYSILANKSGII
-146 SAISHAGIFYGIQS
+146 VSATSHAGLFHGIQS
-160 VMKALPITKNVKS
+160 IMKSLPITKGENVKS
-173 VSLPAAEVT
+173 ISLPAVEVK

-237 YPMLTQIGSKRKETI
+237 YPMLTKIGSVRKQTI
-252 LPTNK
+252 VQGSKDTY
-257 NEFDG
+257 DG

-284 YITVIPEVD
+284 YITVIPEID
-293 MPGHMLAAL
+293 LPGHMLAAL

-317 ATRFGVF
+317 TCRFGVF
-324 EDVLCAGKAQTL
+324 EDVLCAGKAMTL
-336 QFAKDVMDEIMDIF
+336 QFAKDVIDEVMDIF

-360 ECPKN
+360 ECPKD
-365 RWKVCGNCQKK
+365 RWKECANCQKK
-376 IAELGIQELPKHS
+376 IADLGIQELSGHS

-404 QIRNRGRKMMGWDE
+404 EIRSHGRKMMGWDE

-424 SKDITVCGWTSVNAS
+424 AKDITVCGWTSQKAS

-454 SNFYFSNPRIN
+454 TNFYFSNPRIN

-476 YDLDPCSDK
+476 YDLDPCFDQ
-485 LTPAEQQNIIGAEGC
+485 LTPAEQKNIIGAEGC

-507 DAEKMEWEL
+507 DAEKMEWEM

-528 TAKDKRNLEN
+528 TAKDRRNLEG
-538 FFLRMLH
+538 FYPRLLH

-558 ADIEDAVKK
+558 ADIEKAVKE
-567 HLEEKK
+567 HLNKL

>member
-1 MKDAFLQIMPYFRY
+1 ML
-15 KIVILQGFKTYSFKI
+15 
-30 MIRRIILT
+30 RRIILT
-38 MAFLASLSLS
+38 VALLASLSLS
-48 AKDVNMGSWQ
+48 AKDLNVGSWQ
-58 IVPLPQQVKEMSSA
+58 IVPLPEQVKEVEAA
-72 PFRITAKTTIYYAA
+72 PFKITAKTTIYYAA

-108 GVKTTDKQA
+108 EVKTTDRQEK
-117 KGQIRLALNAGDTQS
+117 KQIRLALNSGDPKS
-132 EAYSLVVNKNGITI
+132 EAYSLVVNKAGITI
-146 SAISHAGIFYGIQS
+146 SATSHVGIFYGIQS
-160 VMKALPITKNVKS
+160 VMKALPIARDVKS
-173 VSLPAAEVT
+173 VSLPAVEVK

-262 VPVSGYYTQEEARE
+262 VPVSGYYTQDEARE

-324 EDVLCAGKAQTL
+324 EDVLCAGKAKTL
-336 QFAKDVMDEIMDIF
+336 QFAKDVMNEIMDIF
-350 PSEYIHIGGD
+350 PSTYIHIGGD

-365 RWKVCGNCQKK
+365 RWKACENCQKK
-376 IAELGIQELPKHS
+376 IEELGIQELPKHS

-404 QIRNRGRKMMGWDE
+404 LIRDRGRKMMGWDE
-418 ILEGTP
+418 ILAGTP

-454 SNFYFSNPRIN
+454 TNFYFSNPRIN
-465 KIEGIPSIQRV
+465 KIEDIPSIQRV
-476 YDLDPCSDK
+476 YDLEPCSDK
-485 LTPAEQQNIIGAEGC
+485 LTPAEQKNIIGAEGC

-507 DAEKMEWEL
+507 DAEKLEWEL

-538 FFLRMLH
+538 FLPRMLH

>member
-1 MKDAFLQIMPYFRY
+1 
-15 KIVILQGFKTYSFKI
+15 
-30 MIRRIILT
+30 
-38 MAFLASLSLS
+38 
-48 AKDVNMGSWQ
+48 MGSWQ

-108 GVKTTDKQA
+108 EVKTTDKQA
-117 KGQIRLALNAGDTQS
+117 KGQIRLALNAGDTRS
-132 EAYSLVVNKNGITI
+132 EAYSLVVNKNSITI
-146 SAISHAGIFYGIQS
+146 SATSHVGIFYGIQS
-160 VMKALPITKNVKS
+160 VMKALPITRNVKS

-485 LTPAEQQNIIGAEGC
+485 LTPAEQQNVIGAEGC

-507 DAEKMEWEL
+507 DAKKMEWEL

-528 TAKDKRNLEN
+528 TDKDKRNLEN
-538 FFLRMLH
+538 FLPRMLH

>member
-1 MKDAFLQIMPYFRY
+1 ML
-15 KIVILQGFKTYSFKI
+15 
-30 MIRRIILT
+30 RRIILT
-38 MAFLASLSLS
+38 VALLASLSLS
-48 AKDVNMGSWQ
+48 AKDLNVGSWQ
-58 IVPLPQQVKEMSSA
+58 IVPLPEQVKEVEAA
-72 PFRITAKTTIYYAA
+72 PFKITAKTTIYYAA

-108 GVKTTDKQA
+108 EVKTTDRQEK
-117 KGQIRLALNAGDTQS
+117 KQIRLALNAGDPKS
-132 EAYSLVVNKNGITI
+132 EAYSLVVNKAGITI
-146 SAISHAGIFYGIQS
+146 SATSHVGIFYGIQS
-160 VMKALPITKNVKS
+160 VMKALPITKDVKS
-173 VSLPAAEVT
+173 VSLPAVEVK

-262 VPVSGYYTQEEARE
+262 VPVSGYYTQDEARE

-324 EDVLCAGKAQTL
+324 EDVLCAGKAKTL
-336 QFAKDVMDEIMDIF
+336 QFAKDVMNEIMDIF
-350 PSEYIHIGGD
+350 PSTYIHIGGD

-365 RWKVCGNCQKK
+365 RWKACENCQKK
-376 IAELGIQELPKHS
+376 IEELGIQELPKHS

-404 QIRNRGRKMMGWDE
+404 LIRDRGRKMMGWDE
-418 ILEGTP
+418 ILAGTP

-454 SNFYFSNPRIN
+454 TNFYFSNPRIN

-476 YDLDPCSDK
+476 YGLEPCSDK
-485 LTPAEQQNIIGAEGC
+485 LTPAEQKNIIGAEGC

-507 DAEKMEWEL
+507 DAEKLEWEL

-538 FFLRMLH
+538 FLPRMLH

>member
-1 MKDAFLQIMPYFRY
+1 MF
-15 KIVILQGFKTYSFKI
+15 
-30 MIRRIILT
+30 RRIILT
-38 MAFLASLSLS
+38 VALLASLSIY
-48 AKDVNMGSWQ
+48 AKDNNVGNWQ
-58 IVPLPQQVKEMSSA
+58 IVPLPQDVKETGGS
-72 PFRITAKTTIYYAA
+72 PFQLTAKTTIRYTA

-95 EFLASHIKEVTGI
+95 DFLAAHIKEVTGI
-108 GVKTTDKQA
+108 EVKTSVKPS
-117 KGQIRLALNAGDTQS
+117 KSQINLVLNAGDDKS
-132 EAYSLVVNKNGITI
+132 EAYSISVNKSGATI
-146 SAISHAGIFYGIQS
+146 SATSHAGIFHGIQS
-160 VMKALPITKNVKS
+160 VMKALPITKGENVKS
-173 VSLPAAEVT
+173 ILLPAVEVK

-237 YPMLTQIGSKRKETI
+237 YPMLTKIGSVRKQTI
-252 LPTNK
+252 VQGSK
-257 NEFDG
+257 DSYDG
-262 VPVSGYYTQEEARE
+262 VPVTGYYTQEEARE
-276 IVKYAADR
+276 IVRYAADR
-284 YITVIPEVD
+284 YITVIPEID
-293 MPGHMLAAL
+293 LPGHMLAAL

-317 ATRFGVF
+317 PCRFGVF
-324 EDVLCAGKAQTL
+324 EDVLCAGKSKTL
-336 QFAKDVMDEIMDIF
+336 QFAKDVIDEVMDIF

-360 ECPKN
+360 ECPKD
-365 RWKVCGNCQKK
+365 RWKECANCQKK
-376 IAELGIQELPKHS
+376 IADLGIVELPGHS

-404 QIRNRGRKMMGWDE
+404 EIRNRGRKMMGWDE

-424 SKDITVCGWTSVNAS
+424 AKDITVCGWTSLDAS
-439 IRSAREGHPTIVAPI
+439 VRSAREGHPTIVAPI
-454 SNFYFSNPRIN
+454 TNFYFSNPRIN

-476 YDLDPCSDK
+476 YNVEPYSDK
-485 LTPAEQQNIIGAEGC
+485 LTPAEHQNIIGAEGC

-507 DAEKMEWEL
+507 DAEKMEWEM

-538 FFLRMLH
+538 FYPRLLH

-558 ADIEDAVKK
+558 ADIEKAVKE
-567 HLEEKK
+567 HLASTAQENL

>member
-1 MKDAFLQIMPYFRY
+1 ML
-15 KIVILQGFKTYSFKI
+15 
-30 MIRRIILT
+30 RRIILT
-38 MAFLASLSLS
+38 VALLASLSLS
-48 AKDVNMGSWQ
+48 AKDLNVGSWQ
-58 IVPLPQQVKEMSSA
+58 IVPLPEQVKEVEAA
-72 PFRITAKTTIYYAA
+72 PFKITAKTTIYYAA

-108 GVKTTDKQA
+108 EVKTTDRQEK
-117 KGQIRLALNAGDTQS
+117 KQIRLALNSGDPKS
-132 EAYSLVVNKNGITI
+132 EAYSLVVNKAGITI
-146 SAISHAGIFYGIQS
+146 SATSHVGIFYGIQS
-160 VMKALPITKNVKS
+160 VMKALPITHNKNVKNAKNVKSVKS
-173 VSLPAAEVT
+173 VSLPAVEVK

-262 VPVSGYYTQEEARE
+262 VPVSGYYTQDEARE

-324 EDVLCAGKAQTL
+324 EDVLCAGKAKTL
-336 QFAKDVMDEIMDIF
+336 QFAKDVMNEIMDIF
-350 PSEYIHIGGD
+350 PSTYIHIGGD

-365 RWKVCGNCQKK
+365 RWKACENCQKK
-376 IAELGIQELPKHS
+376 IEELGIQELPKHS

-404 QIRNRGRKMMGWDE
+404 LIRDRGRKMMGWDE
-418 ILEGTP
+418 ILAGTP

-454 SNFYFSNPRIN
+454 TNFYFSNPRIN

-476 YDLDPCSDK
+476 YGLEPCSDK
-485 LTPAEQQNIIGAEGC
+485 LTPAEQKNIIGAEGC

-507 DAEKMEWEL
+507 DAEKLEWEL

-538 FFLRMLH
+538 FLSRMLH